1 MYIHIYNILLYIFIL
16 IHTCAYIHIY
26 IYLCVKI
33 LVYHHIHIC
42 TYIHLY
48 IYIFHA
54 PTTHPGTIESEL
66 AGRAAEDLAR
76 KKQQRSDIDDAYAKN
91 LEKQKSQPAAYGG
104 SVHISI
110 HMYLYLYGVA
120 TVRRIDKIIGLFC
133 KILSLL

>member
-42 TYIHLY
+42 TYVYYTFQHIH
-48 IYIFHA
+48 IP

-66 AGRAAEDLAR
+66 AVRAAEDLAR
-76 KKQQRSDIDDAYAKN
+76 KKQQRADIDDAYAKN

-104 SVHISI
+104 SVDISI
-110 HMYLYLYGVA
+110 HMYLYLNGMA
-120 TVRRIDKIIGLFC
+120 TVSRID
-133 KILSLL
+133 